1 MSGRNAPKSERH
13 KQKIR
18 TAMLGRDCPWMQEVN
33 RNPEKIRKTAEK
45 HTGMKRSE
53 ETCKN
58 ISESLKGKYV
68 GDKNN
73 NFKGYYLTPIGK
85 FAVLE
90 EAAEKLGLGTVTI
103 WQRCTKLNENK
114 ILKFSLG
121 KDKNLKESDLGK
133 TWKEI
138 GYGFLPKDSIKN
150 DENIPENISETSS
163 ENNSEEIP

>member
-1 MSGRNAPKSERH
+1 
-13 KQKIR
+13 
-18 TAMLGRDCPWMQEVN
+18 
-33 RNPEKIRKTAEK
+33 
-45 HTGMKRSE
+45 MKRSE
-53 ETCKN
+53 EACKN

-68 GDKNN
+68 GDKHN

-85 FAVLE
+85 LAVLK

-114 ILKFSLG
+114 ILKFSIL

-138 GYGFLPKDSIKN
+138 GYGFLPKDSIKD
-150 DENIPENISETSS
+150 DEDISENISE
-163 ENNSEEIP
+163 NNPEGIS